1 MISFSRLIMLSSI
14 DYRGVFVIFNLI
26 MTRCDTEFAQ
36 GHTWKSMA
44 SARRELRH
52 ACTISGVWGAVVA
65 IMVILIG
72 PLLMDWLGPPYS
84 EATDILLFAA
94 MATVAQ
100 VVWVPIAHFAIM
112 TGRASVYL
120 KATTIALAVQQ
131 LAFLLFIPHY
141 GVMAALFGFAL
152 SRMLSFLITFG
163 VLRHRGALVSAQ

>member
-1 MISFSRLIMLSSI
+1 VTLHAES
-14 DYRGVFVIFNLI
+14 
-26 MTRCDTEFAQ
+26 TRQAA
-36 GHTWKSMA
+36 KSPA
-44 SARRELRH
+44 PDFLRARR
-52 ACTISGVWGAVVA
+52 CS
-65 IMVILIG
+65 
-72 PLLMDWLGPPYS
+72 
-84 EATDILLFAA
+84 DILLFAA

-112 TGRASVYL
+112 TGRASVYF